1 MFSVVFTQE
10 HNGVKVGD
18 EWQSRGRIEDEVV
31 RYSIALPAI
40 I

>member
-1 MFSVVFTQE
+1 MFSVVFTQQ

-18 EWQSRGRIEDEVV
+18 EWQSRGRIEVV
-31 RYSIALPAI
+31 RYSIAPQAI

>member
-1 MFSVVFTQE
+1 MVLRFV
-10 HNGVKVGD
+10 D
-18 EWQSRGRIEDEVV
+18 EWQSRGRIADEVV